1 MSSDTSPTPT
11 KILILGERGNGK
23 STLGNQILGYD
34 AFKVTDDIKQGT
46 KSTYG
51 IPGKRDNNFIYIID
65 TPGIQNSSDEDK
77 QQMLQ
82 LVQFIKQHKELNA
95 IILLFNYQQIRFPYH
110 ILKLFCHIF
119 SMKEIGDHLALIFT
133 NCFTKKGA
141 LTQPQKLKKIE
152 KFLPEFKNVLKEIND
167 IDLPENIPIGFVN
180 MDPEEGVNIDGKN
193 DIEKIINWTNTLN
206 TLNVENI
213 KTLEP
218 EMKIETKN
226 FYETI
231 NDGEYLIKTVIIKE
245 REVYLDLN
253 GWISYGDW
261 KEKER
266 KEEKVLNPEIE
277 KIKLIN
283 SDKEQMLKKI
293 FDDNEKRILELQ
305 EENEKI
311 QEKTKKF
318 SEIDEINKKKEEMI
332 KLEEERKKKEEEERR
347 EKDEQNRI
355 KLEKEIAEIKKE
367 KEKEIKRQYLE
378 KLLLDIKK
386 TTKSMKEDK
395 QGECLEGKTEFW
407 AGTTDENELIKEA
420 NLSLEES
427 TFKGEWKFGQNL
439 QKTLEK
445 TFIGKTIVG
454 WNLKSNHENEFG
466 GYWQR
471 KKPVLGTS
479 SYSFTVSSFKTRG
492 CDWKLRIWV
501 VDNVLP
507 PDL

>member
-1 MSSDTSPTPT
+1 MSATPT
-11 KILILGERGNGK
+11 KILILGERGTGK

-34 AFKVTDDIKQGT
+34 AFKVTDHVKIGT

-51 IPGKRDNNFIYIID
+51 IPGKRDSNFIYIID
-65 TPGIQNSSDEDK
+65 SPGIQNSSNEDK

-95 IILLFNYQQIRFPYH
+95 IILLFSYQQVRFPYH

-119 SMKEIGDHLALIFT
+119 PMKEIGDHLALIFT
-133 NCFTKKGA
+133 YCFTKNGA
-141 LTQPQKLKKIE
+141 LTEQQKSKKLE
-152 KFLPEFKNVLKEIND
+152 KFLPEFKNAFKEIND

-180 MDPEEGVNIDGKN
+180 MDPEDGTDFDGKN
-193 DIEKIINWTNTLN
+193 DLEKIIKWTNTLDN
-206 TLNVENI
+206 LNVESI

-218 EMKIETKN
+218 EMKVETQN
-226 FYETI
+226 FYETA
-231 NDGEYLIKTVIIKE
+231 NEGEYLIKSKIIKE
-245 REVYLDLN
+245 RVVYLDLN

-266 KEEKVLNPEIE
+266 KEEKILNPEIE
-277 KIKLIN
+277 KVRQIN

-293 FDDNEKRILELQ
+293 YEDNLKRIQELQ
-305 EENEKI
+305 DQNEKI
-311 QEKTKKF
+311 EEKTKKF
-318 SEIDEINKKKEEMI
+318 SDIDEINRKKEEML
-332 KLEEERKKKEEEERR
+332 KLEEEKKKKEEEERR
-347 EKDEQNRI
+347 IKQEREEQTRI

-367 KEKEIKRQYLE
+367 KEKEKKREYLE
-378 KLLLDIKK
+378 KLLLDIKN
-386 TTKSMKEDK
+386 TTKNLKEDK

-407 AGTTDENELIKEA
+407 AGTTIENELIKEA
-420 NLSLEES
+420 DLSEEES
-427 TFKGEWKFGQNL
+427 TFKGDWKFGQNL

-454 WNLKSNHENEFG
+454 WNLKSNHENELG

-471 KKPVLGTS
+471 KTPVLGTS
-479 SYSFTVSSFKTRG
+479 NYSFLVSSYKTRG